1 MEMEDTIAAIATPP
15 GEGGIGIIRM
25 SGRDAVDILKK
36 IFKSKRGIKVED
48 MEARKSYY
56 GHIVKPG
63 QGGGVVDEVLVII
76 MKAPYSYTKED
87 VVEISCHGG
96 MVSVKEI
103 LSLILDNGARL
114 AQPGEFTKRA
124 FLNGRIDLAQAE
136 AVMDIIN
143 AKTEIAHRASMKQLE
158 GGLSRKINVIRDELL
173 GLAAHIEALV
183 DYPEDEID
191 SLEVDEVRRRME
203 KVINEIDGLI
213 ETSESGRIV
222 REGLTTAIIGKPN
235 VGKSS
240 LLNAMVKENRAI
252 VTEIPGTTRDV
263 IEEYVNI
270 KGILLRLVDTAGIR
284 ETEDLVEKLGVER
297 SRKAV
302 EDADLIIMMFDAAQQ
317 INDEDR
323 EIIRIIKDKKVIVLI
338 NKSDL
343 PPKIN
348 EKEIEEIFPQAP
360 IIRISVKEGKGLD
373 ELEETIAKMV
383 YGGRVRPENQIL
395 VTNVRHID
403 ALKRSIK
410 SLRAGVDAINM
421 GMPIDLISIDIRNA
435 LEQLGEITGD
445 SVDDDIIDRIFSTF
459 CVGK

>member
-25 SGRDAVDILKK
+25 SGRDAVGILKR
-36 IFKSKRGIKVED
+36 IFKSKRNIKVED
-48 MEARKSYY
+48 MEPRKSYY

-63 QGGGVVDEVLVII
+63 AGEGVVDEVLVII

-96 MVSVKEI
+96 IIPVKEI
-103 LSLILDNGARL
+103 LSLLLDNGARL
-114 AQPGEFTKRA
+114 AEPGEFTKRA

-136 AVMDIIN
+136 AVMDIISS
-143 AKTEIAHRASMKQLE
+143 KTDIAHRASLRQLE
-158 GGLSRKINVIRDELL
+158 GVLSKEINAIKDKLL
-173 GLAAHIEALV
+173 GLAAHIEAMV

-191 SLEVDEVRRRME
+191 SLEVDDIRGSME
-203 KVINEIDGLI
+203 KVIKKIEHLV
-213 ETSESGRIV
+213 ETSESGRII

-240 LLNAMVKENRAI
+240 LLNAMVRENRAI

-263 IEEYVNI
+263 IEEYINI

-284 ETEDLVEKLGVER
+284 ETEDLIEKIGVDK
-297 SRKAV
+297 SRKIV
-302 EDADLIIMMFDAAQQ
+302 KDADLVIMMFDAAQE
-317 INDEDR
+317 ISDEDR
-323 EIIRIIKDKKVIVLI
+323 EIIRIIEDKRVIVLI

-343 PPKIN
+343 TPKID
-348 EKEIEEIFPQAP
+348 EKEIMEIFRQTP
-360 IIRISVKEGKGLD
+360 IIKISVKEGKGLD
-373 ELEETIAKMV
+373 QLENAIVDMV
-383 YGGRVRPENQIL
+383 YEGRVSTENQLL
-395 VTNVRHID
+395 VTNIRHID
-403 ALKRSIK
+403 ALKRSK
-410 SLRAGVDAINM
+410 KCLWDGLDAINQ

-435 LEQLGEITGD
+435 LKQLGEITGD
-445 SVDDDIIDRIFSTF
+445 TVDDDIIDRIFSAF